1 MESVVNNLNTLN
13 ARPGRLA
20 GVARHMAAAVLAVA
34 TLAAAA
40 AGGPDPIDTAAAQSA
55 AALKRPLSGIAA
67 QGSTLV
73 AVGAHGTILLSE
85 DAGATWKQAAVPVA
99 ADLTTVRFTG
109 PGVAWALGHDGVALR
124 SADRGATWSKV
135 LDGRTL
141 LALLN
146 NHYRGLA
153 ARGDAGAVA
162 VLDEVKR
169 AAAQS
174 ATPDVLSYPFLDISI
189 DAGGEGFL
197 AGAFGLLLHTR
208 DGGKSWEPWLE
219 RADNDRRMHL
229 YALERAPD
237 GVFYLAGE
245 QGLLR
250 RYDRAAGRF
259 AKLESPYTGTFFGL
273 KAGDAGL
280 AAFGLRGSAFV
291 SADGGTSWKQVAL
304 GTEATVV
311 DAVACAP
318 GEMAFV
324 TQDGRVLLGR
334 GGKATDAGAAR
345 GGEVAGAA
353 QAGAGLLVLAG
364 SAGTRQV
371 RIHGCGTDNARIG
384 KN

>member
-1 MESVVNNLNTLN
+1 VNNLNTIV

-20 GVARHMAAAVLAVA
+20 RVVRHMAAALAIA

-40 AGGPDPIDTAAAQSA
+40 AGSPDPIDTAAGLSA
-55 AALKRPLSGIAA
+55 AAFKRPLSGVAA
-67 QGSTLV
+67 QGSTVV

-85 DAGATWKQAAVPVA
+85 DAGTTWKQAAVPVA

-124 SADRGATWSKV
+124 SSDRGATWSKV

-141 LALLN
+141 LTLLN

-153 ARGDAGAVA
+153 ARGDAGALA

-250 RYDRAAGRF
+250 RYDRAAGSF

-273 KAGDAGL
+273 KAGEAGL

-291 SADGGTSWKQVAL
+291 SADGGTRWKQVAL

-334 GGKATDAGAAR
+334 GARATDAGAAR

-353 QAGAGLLVLAG
+353 QAGSGLLVLAG

>member
-1 MESVVNNLNTLN
+1 MAMRNNGMFLDLQD
-13 ARPGRLA
+13 ASGKIQVFCHKDSMGA
-20 GVARHMAAAVLAVA
+20 EE
-34 TLAAAA
+34 
-40 AGGPDPIDTAAAQSA
+40 
-55 AALKRPLSGIAA
+55 LSKLELYDIGDI
-67 QGSTLV
+67 
-73 AVGAHGTILLSE
+73 VGAHGTILLSE

-124 SADRGATWSKV
+124 SVDRGATWSKV

-334 GGKATDAGAAR
+334 KPLRVEPQLGADPDPVFDMIAPRAGGVWVDQDRKAAVVEHQPRHQPIEQCYLERDLEHR
-345 GGEVAGAA
+345 
-353 QAGAGLLVLAG
+353 
-364 SAGTRQV
+364 
-371 RIHGCGTDNARIG
+371 
-384 KN
+384 

>member
-1 MESVVNNLNTLN
+1 MNNLNTLN

-20 GVARHMAAAVLAVA
+20 GVVRHMAAAVLAIA

-40 AGGPDPIDTAAAQSA
+40 AGSPDPIDAAAAQSA
-55 AALKRPLSGIAA
+55 VALKRPLSGIAA
-67 QGSTLV
+67 QGSTVV
-73 AVGAHGTILLSE
+73 AVGAHGTILRSE

-109 PGVAWALGHDGVALR
+109 PGIAWALGHDGVALR
-124 SADRGATWSKV
+124 SADRGATWSRV
-135 LDGRTL
+135 LDGRAL

-146 NHYRGLA
+146 NHYRDLA

-197 AGAFGLLLHTR
+197 AGAFGLLLHTG

-229 YALERAPD
+229 YALERASD

-259 AKLESPYTGTFFGL
+259 TKLESPYAGTFFGL
-273 KAGDAGL
+273 KAGEAGL

-291 SADGGTSWKQVAL
+291 SADGGNSWKQLAL

-324 TQDGRVLLGR
+324 TQDGRVLLGHGAR
-334 GGKATDAGAAR
+334 ATDAGAAR

-353 QAGAGLLVLAG
+353 QTGSGLLVLAG

-371 RIHGCGTDNARIG
+371 RIQGCGTDNARIG